1 MARCGTLFYQY
12 LYFRNN
18 LVYLLFFLP
27 LNCFFLFYP
36 FIVYKQVGNHFGWRY
51 AFWVEAILM
60 FPFAILGFF
69 MKPLQ
74 LKGAHSSPALISCSS
89 ITSFPITKLLV
100 HPGFAPTDSEKA
112 LILETVVSEVPGTVM
127 F

>member
-1 MARCGTLFYQY
+1 MASCGTLFYQY
-12 LYFRNN
+12 LCFRNN
-18 LVYLLFFLP
+18 HVYLLFFLP

-51 AFWVEAILM
+51 GFWVEAILM
-60 FPFAILGFF
+60 SPFAILGFV

-74 LKGAHSSPALISCSS
+74 LKGAHSSPALILCSS
-89 ITSFPITKLLV
+89 ITLFPITKLFV